1 MGIQERMTRGRIMIL
16 LSLLLPLVTSQ
27 LLEPTDEFWP
37 GSNQPQNQ
45 TDVTQPW
52 VAIEDIITDSPDAS
66 ATSPTT
72 TTITT
77 TTTTSTTTATTSAS
91 TMTTSTTTTTTTT
104 STMTTFS

>member
-37 GSNQPQNQ
+37 GSDQPQNQ
-45 TDVTQPW
+45 TDVTQHW

-77 TTTTSTTTATTSAS
+77 TTTTSAS

-104 STMTTFS
+104 STMTTFSTT

>member
-16 LSLLLPLVTSQ
+16 LSLLLPLATSQ

-37 GSNQPQNQ
+37 GSDQPQNQ

-72 TTITT
+72 TT
-77 TTTTSTTTATTSAS
+77 TAI
-91 TMTTSTTTTTTTT
+91 TTTTTTT
-104 STMTTFS
+104 STMTISSTTTTSTTTTTTSITS